1 MDVQELLK
9 KLALMVL
16 EGIGKEAAV
25 KLVMDLYDEHVAPID
40 LPGPDAILDPA
51 IRGVLVVAVPL
62 LYDAIVDSLRD
73 AEE

>member
-9 KLALMVL
+9 KLVLLIL

-25 KLVMDLYDEHVAPID
+25 EMVMNLYDEHVAPID

-51 IRGVLVVAVPL
+51 IRGVLAVAVPL
-62 LYDAIVDSLRD
+62 LYDAMIDSLRN
-73 AEE
+73 AKE